1 MLEVRQV
8 VKEYR
13 PVAGESVRA
22 VDEVSLSV
30 GAGELVALYGPS
42 GSGKTTL
49 LELIAGVQRPDQGAV
64 LVDGQEVAT
73 LDQRELDHYRLSTLG
88 IVPQSLRLVD
98 GPTAL
103 DLAAL
108 RLTEQGLSWKAAHQ
122 RAMPLLERLGLR
134 ARADH
139 QAGEL
144 SKGERQ
150 RVAITMALSTQ
161 PLLVL
166 ADEPTGNL
174 DTRRGQDVLSLLA
187 EYSAERGAAVLLV
200 THDPQATHYAHRTL
214 ALQDGRLDAS
224 KAAPADPVPGPAS

>member
-1 MLEVRQV
+1 MLEIRQL

-13 PVAGESVRA
+13 PAAGESVRA
-22 VDEVSLSV
+22 VDEVSMSV

-64 LVDGQEVAT
+64 LVEGREVAA
-73 LDQRELDHYRLSTLG
+73 LDQRELDRYRLSTLG

-150 RVAITMALSTQ
+150 RVAIAMALSTQ
-161 PLLVL
+161 PRLVL

-187 EYSAERGAAVLLV
+187 EYSAEQDAAVLLV
-200 THDPQATHYAHRTL
+200 THDPQATRYAHRTL
-214 ALQDGRLDAS
+214 VLHDGRLNSS
-224 KAAPADPVPGPAS
+224 KAAPADALPGPVP